1 MKNIQKGFFVPIIII
16 FIVLLTIGGI
26 VYIYTYNRVEAP
38 INIPEDISDIPVA
51 CTMDAR
57 QCPDGSWVGRTGPN
71 CEFVCPVNITPSL
84 PTESDINSTTITELM
99 DLSLYIQDINYVEN
113 NSCSVTKKVTYKVPK
128 TTAVAD
134 ASLRILFGEELS
146 AYGIYQSVNI
156 SNGVAKIILASD
168 TNSEGRPISSL
179 SSCESSHLLSVLNDT
194 LKQYPSVQTVQLLSP
209 NGIIQF

>member
-1 MKNIQKGFFVPIIII
+1 MKNIQKSFFVPMVIIII
-16 FIVLLTIGGI
+16 LLAVGGG
-26 VYIYTYNRVEAP
+26 VYIYTYNKAEAP
-38 INIPEDISDIPVA
+38 INIPEEKSNIPVV
-51 CTMDAR
+51 CTMDAME
-57 QCPDGSWVGRTGPN
+57 CPDGSWVGRTGPN
-71 CEFVCPVNITPSL
+71 CEFVCPVNTTLSL
-84 PTESDINSTTITELM
+84 PIESDINSTTTELM

-134 ASLRILFGEELS
+134 TSLKILFAGELS
-146 AYGIYQSVNI
+146 DYGIYQSVNI
-156 SNGVAKIILASD
+156 LNGVAKIILVSD

-194 LKQYPSVQTVQLLSP
+194 LKQYPSIQTVQLLSP